1 MKSRSLLVALTLLAS
16 VQLGQAQ
23 CPTQCPTLARQATPD
38 TLITLTEDELVA
50 GLRAIA
56 EAYRTKGHTQRQSEL
71 TAEHL
76 RLLKLQ
82 MLLNALGL
90 GALPPERPVYIA
102 PGAQPSQPE
111 VRPSRS
117 EARPARSKGQARP
130 QAAPQRQPQS
140 PEVFYIQPYEPQ
152 RRTAPVAS
160 YSEATDA
167 RLDRLEQAIQLL
179 LQSHQEEPST
189 RSTHTSTTIHT
200 SRPSKT
206 ATDAQLDRLE
216 QAIQLL
222 LQSRQEEPST
232 RNTHTSTTIHTS
244 RPSKT
249 ERIVERTAIVQKEQ
263 NDSLLYRLQQE
274 ISSLRAALN
283 EAKAQPTP
291 AQTQPTPAEAV
302 KALPPVTPVMP
313 VTPLTPLT
321 PAQPIVRTDTIVEI
335 VEQPENPNMLQR
347 WQVFFE
353 VGQSKLSA
361 ESQQTLDR
369 AIQALNYRTTTK
381 ITLTGYASPEGNAD
395 RNDLLSLRR
404 SRAVRTYLLNHGIT
418 PDRIESVAGGV
429 DHQAEE
435 RVSARRVDLVLR
447 EK

>member
-1 MKSRSLLVALTLLAS
+1 MKSRSLLIALSLLATAHIGS
-16 VQLGQAQ
+16 AQ
-23 CPTQCPTLARQATPD
+23 STAQSPVRGAQTAPD

-56 EAYRTKGHTQRQSEL
+56 EAYRTKETPQRQSEL
-71 TAEHL
+71 TAEQL
-76 RLLKLQ
+76 RLLKFQ

-90 GALPPERPVYIA
+90 GALPQGTAFVHPQV
-102 PGAQPSQPE
+102 QPIHPQPT
-111 VRPSRS
+111 
-117 EARPARSKGQARP
+117 AHP
-130 QAAPQRQPQS
+130 QHNPQRYPQY
-140 PEVFYIQPYEPQ
+140 PEAYYYRQYEPQ
-152 RRTAPVAS
+152 SRTTLS
-160 YSEATDA
+160 QGSEATDA
-167 RLDRLEQAIQLL
+167 RLDRLEQILL
-179 LQSHQEEPST
+179 
-189 RSTHTSTTIHT
+189 
-200 SRPSKT
+200 
-206 ATDAQLDRLE
+206 
-216 QAIQLL
+216 LL
-222 LQSRQEEPST
+222 LQSRSNDSRTTTTVLPS
-232 RNTHTSTTIHTS
+232 RSSKSGRTI
-244 RPSKT
+244 
-249 ERIVERTAIVQKEQ
+249 ERTTVVQGQ
-263 NDSLLYRLQQE
+263 RNDSLLYRLQQE
-274 ISSLRAALN
+274 LASLRASIT
-283 EAKAQPTP
+283 EAQAMAQQTP
-291 AQTQPTPAEAV
+291 AQAQPTPAEAV
-302 KALPPVTPVMP
+302 KALPPVTPVTP

-347 WQVFFE
+347 WQVFFG

-404 SRAVRTYLLNHGIT
+404 SRAVRTYLLNHGIA

-435 RVSARRVDLVLR
+435 HVSARRVDIVLR

>member
-23 CPTQCPTLARQATPD
+23 CPTQCPTLARQAAPD

-117 EARPARSKGQARP
+117 EARPARSKGQARL

-140 PEVFYIQPYEPQ
+140 PEVFYIQSYEPQ
-152 RRTAPVAS
+152 RRTAPVAP

-179 LQSHQEEPST
+179 LQSRQEVPST
-189 RSTHTSTTIHT
+189 RSS
-200 SRPSKT
+200 
-206 ATDAQLDRLE
+206 
-216 QAIQLL
+216 
-222 LQSRQEEPST
+222 
-232 RNTHTSTTIHTS
+232 HTSTTIHTS

-274 ISSLRAALN
+274 ISSLRAALD

-347 WQVFFE
+347 WQVFFG

-395 RNDLLSLRR
+395 LNDLLSLRR

>member
-23 CPTQCPTLARQATPD
+23 CPTQCPTLARQAAPD

-179 LQSHQEEPST
+179 LQSRQEEPST
-189 RSTHTSTTIHT
+189 RS
-200 SRPSKT
+200 
-206 ATDAQLDRLE
+206 
-216 QAIQLL
+216 
-222 LQSRQEEPST
+222 
-232 RNTHTSTTIHTS
+232 THTSTTIHTS

-291 AQTQPTPAEAV
+291 AQAQPTPAEAV

-347 WQVFFE
+347 RQVFFG

-369 AIQALNYRTTTK
+369 AIQAMNYRTTTK
-381 ITLTGYASPEGNAD
+381 VTLTGYASPEGNAD
-395 RNDLLSLRR
+395 LNDLLSLRR

-418 PDRIESVAGGV
+418 PERIESVAGGV

>member
-1 MKSRSLLVALTLLAS
+1 MKSRSLLIALSLLATAHIGS
-16 VQLGQAQ
+16 AQ
-23 CPTQCPTLARQATPD
+23 STAQSPVRGAQTAPD

-56 EAYRTKGHTQRQSEL
+56 EAYRTKETPQRQSEL
-71 TAEHL
+71 TAEQL
-76 RLLKLQ
+76 RLLKFQ

-90 GALPPERPVYIA
+90 GALPQGTAFVHPQV
-102 PGAQPSQPE
+102 QPIHPQPT
-111 VRPSRS
+111 
-117 EARPARSKGQARP
+117 AHP
-130 QAAPQRQPQS
+130 QHNPQRYPQY
-140 PEVFYIQPYEPQ
+140 PEAYYYRQYEPQ
-152 RRTAPVAS
+152 SRTTLS
-160 YSEATDA
+160 QGSEATDA
-167 RLDRLEQAIQLL
+167 RLDRLEQILL
-179 LQSHQEEPST
+179 
-189 RSTHTSTTIHT
+189 
-200 SRPSKT
+200 
-206 ATDAQLDRLE
+206 
-216 QAIQLL
+216 LL
-222 LQSRQEEPST
+222 LQSRSNDSRTTTTVLPS
-232 RNTHTSTTIHTS
+232 RSSKSGRTI
-244 RPSKT
+244 
-249 ERIVERTAIVQKEQ
+249 ERTTVVQGQ
-263 NDSLLYRLQQE
+263 RNDSLLYRLQQE
-274 ISSLRAALN
+274 LASLRASIT
-283 EAKAQPTP
+283 EAQAMAQQTP
-291 AQTQPTPAEAV
+291 AQAQPTPAEAV
-302 KALPPVTPVMP
+302 KALPPVTPVTP

-347 WQVFFE
+347 WQVFFG